1 MLWLSELILERHEI
15 ESFKDLEVAVAE
27 KAKTTGEMFFRMD
40 IKPTY
45 LDTPENWEDKL
56 EASFTSAQQ
65 R

>member
-1 MLWLSELILERHEI
+1 DI
-15 ESFKDLEVAVAE
+15 ESFKELEIAVAE
-27 KAKTTGEMFFRMD
+27 KARETGEMFFRMD

>member
-1 MLWLSELILERHEI
+1 MLWLSEIILERHDI
-15 ESFKDLEVAVAE
+15 ESFKELEIAVAE
-27 KAKTTGEMFFRMD
+27 KARETGEMFFRMD

>member
-27 KAKTTGEMFFRMD
+27 KAKETGEMFFRMD

>member
-1 MLWLSELILERHEI
+1 MIWLSEIILERHDI
-15 ESFKDLEVAVAE
+15 ESFKELEIVVAE
-27 KAKTTGEMFFRMD
+27 KAKQTGEMFFRMD

-56 EASFTSAQQ
+56 EASFTSAQ

>member
-1 MLWLSELILERHEI
+1 MLWLSELILERHDI
-15 ESFKDLEVAVAE
+15 VSFKELEIAVAE
-27 KAKTTGEMFFRMD
+27 KAKQTGEMFFRMD

-56 EASFTSAQQ
+56 EASFTSAQ

>member
-1 MLWLSELILERHEI
+1 MLWLSEIILERHDI
-15 ESFKDLEVAVAE
+15 ESFKDLEIAVAE
-27 KAKTTGEMFFRMD
+27 KARETGEMFFRMD